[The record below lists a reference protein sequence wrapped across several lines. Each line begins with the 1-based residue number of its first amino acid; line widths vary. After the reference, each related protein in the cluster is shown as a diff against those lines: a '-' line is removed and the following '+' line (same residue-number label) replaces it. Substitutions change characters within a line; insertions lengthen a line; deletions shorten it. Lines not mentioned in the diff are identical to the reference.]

1 MDISCSSTSSFVSN
15 WVSRITRLIQDLPH
29 ASPTWANQQGY
40 SCEFAQHTEKGTQK
54 SIKSLKIHNGKKGD
68 SQFQVTVTG
77 GLDSDILQHKDA
89 LKLAYYNRHT
99 APEQE
104 LNISKKMIRK
114 YSHWLHLFDLSPLCV
129 FKCLLKLYAFEDA
142 MSHWLHLFS
151 FSPMCL
157 FSFTWLASRS
167 ASCNSFPHW
176 LQGLR
181 CQFDRS
187 PTS

>member
-1 MDISCSSTSSFVSN
+1 MTSQAPSRPTMIR
-15 WVSRITRLIQDLPH
+15 WVVQKALYYSRTGIQLCHYRYASIRSIQDLPH

-40 SCEFAQHTEKGTQK
+40 SCQFAQHTEKGTQK
-54 SIKSLKIHNGKKGD
+54 SIKSLKFHNGKKGD

-104 LNISKKMIRK
+104 LNISKMIGK

-129 FKCLLKLYAFEDA
+129 FKCLLKLPNFENA
-142 MSHWLHLFS
+142 
-151 FSPMCL
+151 
-157 FSFTWLASRS
+157 
-167 ASCNSFPHW
+167 
-176 LQGLR
+176 
-181 CQFDRS
+181 
-187 PTS
+187 